1 MAGRCVSCD
10 REIQSSLRV
19 IPGCFITGQA
29 AGAAAAMAAA
39 GNVRSV
45 DTAALQKW
53 LKDDLHVYLPN
64 I

>member
-1 MAGRCVSCD
+1 MKRSTLLASA
-10 REIQSSLRV
+10 LL
-19 IPGCFITGQA
+19 A

-64 I
+64 A